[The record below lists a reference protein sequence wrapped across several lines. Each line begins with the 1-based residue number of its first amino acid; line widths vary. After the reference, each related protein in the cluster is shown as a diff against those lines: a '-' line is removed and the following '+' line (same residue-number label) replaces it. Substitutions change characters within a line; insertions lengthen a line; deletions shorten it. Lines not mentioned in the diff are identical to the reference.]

1 MLKNIVNNKTYEVED
16 LNKIMVDKDNEILD
30 LHNYNADLTMK
41 IKELLMELNR
51 FNDERI
57 AMVEENNSFRYAAN
71 Q

>member
-1 MLKNIVNNKTYEVED
+1 MLKNIVNSKTYEVED